1 MDEYRSILMNILKK
15 REKYIESNNMIDL
28 HDFEKFIHTEY
39 KKEILKLIKEKTK
52 KTSGNN
58 SDLITLSSRN
68 SDLIKLSSGKK
79 QKKKTSKKK
88 K

>member
-28 HDFEKFIHTEY
+28 YDFEKFIHTEY
-39 KKEILKLIKEKTK
+39 KKEILKLIKKTK
-52 KTSGNN
+52 KSSGND
-58 SDLITLSSRN
+58 S
-68 SDLIKLSSGKK
+68 SDLIKLSSGDKK
-79 QKKKTSKKK
+79 KKKTSKKK